1 MLLIPALFIEVLV
14 QLPLIEVLDVAAF
27 GVGKGG
33 VKFIVHWLDVA
44 VYPVLM
50 QIVCLDA
57 LEVAHEMDKAFFRTK
72 WEYVHGMSLE
82 KFGGSAKVKHLQGAL
97 EPMRRI
103 LEEQPFLGG
112 STPNFADLAVAGHF
126 AWARAVSPIQLLEQN
141 DPIFK
146 WRAQMFDKFRRVV
159 EPTVGFQQSLKAAK

>member
-1 MLLIPALFIEVLV
+1 MLLTPVLHRGV
-14 QLPLIEVLDVAAF
+14 GLVGAF

-72 WEYVHGMSLE
+72 WEHVHGMSLE
-82 KFGGSAKVKHLQGAL
+82 KVRVCHCH
-97 EPMRRI
+97 
-103 LEEQPFLGG
+103 
-112 STPNFADLAVAGHF
+112 PNEATNT
-126 AWARAVSPIQLLEQN
+126 ARMLVSPNTI
-141 DPIFK
+141 
-146 WRAQMFDKFRRVV
+146 
-159 EPTVGFQQSLKAAK
+159 